1 MSKPRTTRRTAAQG
15 AATAPA
21 AQAPV
26 LEVSLQSM
34 RAKEDIFTG
43 SGELD
48 CLHQLTV
55 PEFCQEYGLSKI
67 RVMEFENDEGELVWK
82 VKGAKIYAGPSCFEE
97 FDELQDLKDELRAN
111 PDDFVIAWF
120 EPQRDDY
127 NSEVIRLVY
136 MG

>member
-1 MSKPRTTRRTAAQG
+1 MPKPTTRRNAAQG
-15 AATAPA
+15 AATAQQP

-26 LEVSLQSM
+26 LEVSLVQM
-34 RAKEDIFTG
+34 RSKEDIFTG